1 MFTSW
6 VILALVKGDRRTRVE
21 VVEQVKKN
29 MGEFLRIENREAFPQ
44 MVFSIAGC
52 GEEGLKDQLV

>member
-1 MFTSW
+1 M
-6 VILALVKGDRRTRVE
+6 E

>member
-29 MGEFLRIENREAFPQ
+29 MGEFLRIENREAFCW
-44 MVFSIAGC
+44 MWRGRLERSI
-52 GEEGLKDQLV
+52 GLI

>member
-29 MGEFLRIENREAFPQ
+29 MGEFFRIENRLGRPSLRWCFPLLD
-44 MVFSIAGC
+44 VERKA
-52 GEEGLKDQLV
+52 